1 MKNGYKVIDID
12 THVNPSFDT
21 LAKFVEP
28 SFRPRL
34 DEMKPYI
41 RTVGDYNAISVAS
54 IPFDRFPGEAPQEG
68 DTAAVIGGRGAL
80 EGRVTKASGHHR
92 IDPQHGV
99 SDENAEGRLQ
109 DMDLEGRDVDV
120 IIPGTWANGMTVLE
134 DQSLAQGMYTAY
146 HRYMRE
152 YCSASPDRLKGII
165 QAPAADIEWAV
176 SEVKTL
182 SQEKWV
188 VAVATIL
195 PQGVPVD
202 HPKLDP
208 LWEVMNDAHLPILHH
223 SFTFEPPYFP
233 GYRDMWDN
241 IVVARTAAHPWG
253 AARLLSYLIVGKI
266 FDRYPNLNCGAA
278 EVGHGWLPHW
288 LIRLEEM
295 VNYVSGTTP
304 KTDYKPIEY
313 AQMGR
318 FRCGAEAFEGPEITK
333 FCIDMLG
340 TEALMHQSDYPHGE
354 AHFPDTAEMVIDW
367 PFWKDL
373 GEGALEKH
381 MSGNAEK
388 LLRFV

>member
-1 MKNGYKVIDID
+1 
-12 THVNPSFDT
+12 
-21 LAKFVEP
+21 
-28 SFRPRL
+28 
-34 DEMKPYI
+34 
-41 RTVGDYNAISVAS
+41 
-54 IPFDRFPGEAPQEG
+54 
-68 DTAAVIGGRGAL
+68 
-80 EGRVTKASGHHR
+80 
-92 IDPQHGV
+92 
-99 SDENAEGRLQ
+99 
-109 DMDLEGRDVDV
+109 MDLEGRDVDV

-188 VAVATIL
+188 VAVAPIL